1 MKLIHHKLLIST
13 FFFFTTILTISGQS
27 QDKLWSKS
35 SEFNNNS
42 KDKFERR
49 NTPNNYKIYRL
60 DLESLTS
67 KLKNTSHRKRK
78 KTTSNLVLA
87 FPSASGEL
95 ANYEVYEATVLDE
108 ALQKK
113 YPSIKSYVGKNI
125 DNSAETIRFSVS
137 KIGLHAMILQNKE
150 GAVFID
156 PYTSDHKSYM
166 VYSKKDVPS
175 IDPFVCLFD
184 DVNSKTTAAKTN
196 LSSKN
201 SNANDGKMRS
211 YRLAIATTGEY
222 SQFQLTYHGISS
234 TATVT
239 EKKEAILSA
248 INATMTR
255 VNAIFERDVSLTME
269 LVADTD
275 KVIFLDPNTD
285 EFTNNDGNELIDE
298 SQTVID
304 ANIGFEN
311 YDIGHTFS
319 TGGGG
324 LAQLNS
330 PCTPSKARGITG
342 SSFPIGDTYDID
354 FVAHEIGHQFGAN
367 HTFNSD
373 EGSCSGNK
381 NNSTSIEPGSGST
394 IMAYAGLCAPDNVQ
408 SQSDDYFHLVSI
420 QEMWANISTGNS
432 NSCATL
438 IDTGNSAP
446 IVSALNT
453 YTIPIST
460 PFALTA
466 EATDSDSDI
475 LTYTWEQLDPENT
488 VAPPVATSTVGPSF
502 RSIAPSIAPT
512 RYFPN
517 QNTVIAGKL
526 FDTWEALPSVSR
538 TMKFGV
544 NVRDNNLNGGQS
556 ASEETTIT
564 FDGTSGPFNVTSQ
577 TSSESWNSNE
587 SQTITW
593 NIANTNNA
601 PVNCSTV
608 NVLLSTDGGY
618 TFPFEIATNI
628 PNNGTHT
635 FTVPNITTNLGRI
648 KVESVGNVFYAI
660 NSANLTVQAKE
671 FKLNLSN
678 STAKVCKPTSA
689 VYNFTYTT
697 FLGFNEETTF
707 SATGN
712 PAGSTVTF
720 SPATATSNN
729 TNIEVT
735 VSGISNLATE
745 TYEINLKGTSAT
757 SAMEKSELVTLTVF
771 DSTIIAP
778 TLTSPDNNTTA
789 ILNPFIFEWNTD
801 ENAES
806 YQIQLATDSSF
817 SSIIEENNT
826 LTTNS
831 YTANSL
837 DFNTTYYWRVKSINN
852 CGESA
857 FSEVFNFSTANIF
870 CNIYSSIDTPLNIP
884 DNDTNGV
891 NSIIAVN
898 NNQTIT
904 DINVTVN
911 ITHTWVEDLT
921 LTLTSPNGIA
931 ILLSVANG
939 GSGENYTNTV
949 FDDDATIKIS
959 DGFAPFTGRFIPQL
973 PLANLNNLESRGD
986 WTLNVADNA
995 EEDDKGIIS
1004 NWSLEICG
1012 LNIEVINDDDND
1024 NVPNDID
1031 QCPNSTPGSK
1041 VNSVGC
1047 FKVAEGN
1054 FNIEGTGE
1062 TCPGKANGQISI
1074 ATTETHNYTTTING
1088 TNYSFTN
1095 SQTIT
1100 NLPTGTY
1107 DFCISINEENYE
1119 QCFTVVIEAA
1129 SIIAAK
1135 ATITSN
1141 KAEITISEGTAPFSI
1156 LVNGKQVY
1164 KTSNAAFE
1172 IDVIHGDFIEVKTA
1186 IECEGVFSK
1195 NIDLIEGVI
1204 AYPNPSKGRFKI
1216 TIPFS
1221 KKDITVEVYNIQSQ
1235 LILTK
1240 NYPVNNGEIQLN
1252 IEEMPTGIYF
1262 AKIILDEPISLKL
1275 IKQ

>member
-1 MKLIHHKLLIST
+1 MKLIHHKLLFSTLLFFGLVVNISAQT
-13 FFFFTTILTISGQS
+13 P
-27 QDKLWSKS
+27 DKLWFKS
-35 SEFNNNS
+35 TDFQNNS
-42 KDKFERR
+42 KTKVERR
-49 NTPNNYKIYRL
+49 STPNNYKVYNL
-60 DLESLTS
+60 DLESLTD
-67 KLKNTSHRKRK
+67 KLKNTPQRKDK
-78 KTTSNLVLA
+78 KATSNLIID
-87 FPSASGEL
+87 FPSASGEIE
-95 ANYEVYEATVLDE
+95 NYEIFEASVLDE
-108 ALQKK
+108 VLQKK
-113 YPSIKSYVGKNI
+113 YPSIKSYVGKNTT
-125 DNSAETIRFSVS
+125 NSAETIRFSVS

-156 PYTSDHKSYM
+156 PFTTDHKSYM
-166 VYSKKDVPS
+166 VYSKKEVPS
-175 IDPFVCLFD
+175 INPFVCMFD
-184 DVNSKTTAAKTN
+184 DVNDKTTTAKTV
-196 LSSKN
+196 LSSK
-201 SNANDGKMRS
+201 SLNANDSQMRS

-234 TATVT
+234 TATET

-248 INATMTR
+248 INVTMTR
-255 VNAIFERDVSLTME
+255 VNAIFERDVSLTMK
-269 LVADTD
+269 LVTDTD

-285 EFTNNDGNELIDE
+285 NLTNDDGSVLINE

-304 ANIGFEN
+304 ANIGFNN

-330 PCTPSKARGITG
+330 PCTSSKARGITG

-354 FVAHEIGHQFGAN
+354 FVAHEMGHQFGAN
-367 HTFNSD
+367 HTFNSN

-381 NNSTSIEPGSGST
+381 NDITSIEPGSGST

-420 QEMWANISTGNS
+420 QEMWANISAGNS
-432 NSCATL
+432 SSCATL
-438 IDTGNSAP
+438 TNTGNSAP
-446 IVSALNT
+446 VVNALNT

-466 EATDSDSDI
+466 EASDPDSDT
-475 LTYTWEQLDPENT
+475 LTYTWEQLDPENA
-488 VAPPVATSTVGPSF
+488 VAPPVATSIEGPSF
-502 RSIAPSIAPT
+502 RSITPSTSPT

-526 FDTWEALPSVSR
+526 FDTWEVLPSVSR
-538 TMKFGV
+538 TMKFSV
-544 NVRDNNLNGGQS
+544 NVRDNNLSGGQS
-556 ASEETTIT
+556 SSQETTIT
-564 FDGTSGPFNVTSQ
+564 FDGTTGPFNVTSQ

-608 NVLLSTDGGY
+608 NILLSTDGGY
-618 TFPFEIATNI
+618 TFPFELATNI
-628 PNNGTHT
+628 PNNGTYT
-635 FTVPNITTNLGRI
+635 FSVPNITTNLGRI
-648 KVESVGNVFYAI
+648 KVESVGNIFYAI
-660 NSANLTVQAKE
+660 NKANLSIQAKE
-671 FKLNLSN
+671 FQLDFSN
-678 STAKVCKPTSA
+678 STAKVCKPSSA

-720 SPATATSNN
+720 SPTTATSNN

-735 VSGISNLATE
+735 VSGISNLTIG
-745 TYEINLKGTSAT
+745 TYEINLKGVSAT

-771 DSTIIAP
+771 DSTITTP
-778 TLTSPDNNTTA
+778 TLTSPENNTVDL
-789 ILNPFIFEWNTD
+789 LNPFVFEWSAD

-806 YQIQLATDSSF
+806 YQIQLATDASF
-817 SSIIEENNT
+817 NSIVEENNT
-826 LTTNS
+826 LTTNTF
-831 YTANSL
+831 TANSL
-837 DFNTTYYWRVKSINN
+837 DFNTTYYWRVKSSNN

-857 FSEVFNFSTANIF
+857 FSEVFNFSTANVI
-870 CNIYSSIDTPLNIP
+870 CNTYNSTDKSLEIP
-884 DNDTNGV
+884 DNDPNGV
-891 NSIIAVN
+891 NSIITVI

-911 ITHTWVEDLT
+911 ITHPYVEDLT

-931 ILLSVANG
+931 ILLSVSNG
-939 GSGENYTNTV
+939 GAGDNYTNTV

-959 DGFAPFTGRFIPQL
+959 DGFAPFTGSFIPQL
-973 PLANLNNLESRGD
+973 PLANLNNIESKGD
-986 WTLNVADNA
+986 WTLNVADNGEA
-995 EEDDKGIIS
+995 DTGTIL

-1024 NVPNDID
+1024 GITNDID

-1047 FKVAEGN
+1047 FTVAEGN

-1062 TCPGKANGQISI
+1062 TCLGKANGQIVIS
-1074 ATTETHNYTTTING
+1074 TTETHNYTATING
-1088 TNYSFTN
+1088 TDYSFTN
-1095 SQTIT
+1095 FQTI
-1100 NLPTGTY
+1100 NDLPAGTY

-1119 QCFTVVIEAA
+1119 QCFTVVIETGAT
-1129 SIIAAK
+1129 IAAK
-1135 ATITSN
+1135 ATISSN
-1141 KAEITISEGTAPFSI
+1141 KAAIIISEGTAPFNI
-1156 LVNGKQVY
+1156 LVNGKQVF
-1164 KTSNAAFE
+1164 KTSNTSFE
-1172 IDVIHGDFIEVKTA
+1172 IDVTHGDLVEVKTA

-1195 NIDLIEGVI
+1195 NIDLIEGVL
-1204 AYPNPSKGRFKI
+1204 AYPNPSKGRFQI
-1216 TIPFS
+1216 TVPYS
-1221 KKDITVEVYNIQSQ
+1221 KKDITVKVYNVQSQ
-1235 LILTK
+1235 LISTK
-1240 NYPVNNGEIQLN
+1240 NYSVYNGKILLN
-1252 IEEMPTGIYF
+1252 IEAVPTGVYF
-1262 AKIILDEPISLKL
+1262 AKIMLDEPVSLKL